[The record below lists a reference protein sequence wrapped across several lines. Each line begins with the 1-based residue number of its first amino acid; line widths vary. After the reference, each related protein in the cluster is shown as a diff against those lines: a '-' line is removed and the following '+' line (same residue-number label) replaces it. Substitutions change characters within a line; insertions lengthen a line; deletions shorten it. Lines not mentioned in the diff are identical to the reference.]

1 MTLPV
6 RTLLSVALAGLALG
20 GAALLP
26 TSALHAQGAPGDAAA
41 PPEVLVV
48 RARAAESSQPLRL
61 PARTAARESARI
73 HARVSGFVRERHVD
87 LGDTVRQGQRL
98 ATLATPELDAAVRE
112 TEAALTEAE
121 AARTLAEANYT
132 RAAALVE
139 SGAISRELYAER
151 QAARESARA
160 AVDAAQARVAIVRE
174 RQAFRDLRA
183 PFDGVIGERNLERG
197 DRVVGDAAAASA
209 PLFVLHALDPLRVLV
224 DVPQRAALAVQA
236 GLAAEVTFP
245 EQPGQRHAA
254 TVVRSA
260 QVIDAASG
268 GMRIELEL
276 PNPGARLPAGMV
288 GEVTLRLPV
297 ADGVTLL
304 PLSSVFGP
312 PGRSQVARVE
322 ADDTLAFVPVQPGR
336 DLGTAVEIRGLAVG
350 DRVLQSPNALLAAGT
365 RVRVREA
372 TAPPR

>member
-1 MTLPV
+1 MTLPA
-6 RTLLSVALAGLALG
+6 RTLLSVALAGLVLG
-20 GAALLP
+20 GGTLLP
-26 TSALHAQGAPGDAAA
+26 LSALHAQGTPSAAAA

-48 RARAAESSQPLRL
+48 RARAVEASQPLRL

-87 LGDTVRQGQRL
+87 LGDMVRQGQL
-98 ATLATPELDAAVRE
+98 LVTLATPELDAAVRE
-112 TEAALTEAE
+112 AEATLTEAE
-121 AARTLAEANYT
+121 AARTLAEANYS

-160 AVDAAQARVAIVRE
+160 AVGAAQARLAIVRE
-174 RQAFRDLRA
+174 RQAFRELRA
-183 PFDGVIGERNLERG
+183 PFDGVIGERNIERG
-197 DRVVGDAAAASA
+197 DRVVGDAAAAGA
-209 PLFVLHALDPLRVLV
+209 PLFVLHALDPLRVLI

-245 EQPGQRHAA
+245 EQPGQRHSA

-260 QVIDAASG
+260 SVIDAASG
-268 GMRIELEL
+268 GMRVELQL

-288 GEVTLRLPV
+288 GEVALLLPI
-297 ADGVTLL
+297 ADGITLL

-322 ADDTLAFVPVQPGR
+322 ADDTLAFVPVQLGR
-336 DLGTAVEIRGLAVG
+336 DLGAAVEIRGLAVG
-350 DRVLQSPNALLAAGT
+350 DRVLQSPNAMLAAGT

-372 TAPPR
+372 AAR